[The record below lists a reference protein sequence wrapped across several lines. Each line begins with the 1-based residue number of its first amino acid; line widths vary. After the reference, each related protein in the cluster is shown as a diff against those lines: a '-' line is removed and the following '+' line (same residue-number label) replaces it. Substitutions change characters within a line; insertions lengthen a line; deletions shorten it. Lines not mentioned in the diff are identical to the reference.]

1 MTRTGRILIVDD
13 DVNVRTTLAA
23 TLAENGYEVQTAGDG
38 VTALGKQDSF
48 APDIVV
54 TALEMRGMDGIELVK
69 RLHASESAVIVTSAF
84 SRVSAAVEA
93 IRSGAADYL
102 SKPINVDELLSDVD
116 KLLEHPV
123 PRGASPPPRARGGCA
138 GNLVIGGSPAMQ
150 RVFEAIDR
158 AASTMQSVLVTG
170 EPGTGKELVAH
181 AIHQASPRAHRAFV
195 HLHCAALAEA
205 SLAGAMIRLRTGGTL
220 FLDEVGELSPALQ
233 DKLVRALD
241 EEPSGVRVIAAT
253 RLDLDDEVSHGRFR
267 ADLHD
272 RLAVIRIAM
281 PPLRERR
288 SDIVALATGF
298 LERYAKE
305 NGKAVEGFAPG
316 VLEVL
321 SSYDWAG
328 NVREL
333 ESAIEGAVVLSTGP
347 YLEARHLPAQVR
359 PAAPGNGMP
368 TVPGASMSEIER
380 YAITETLAAT
390 GGSTSRAAHILG
402 ISVRTVQYRL
412 HQYNE
417 APRSEVSVVRLDRP

>member
-1 MTRTGRILIVDD
+1 LIVDS
-13 DVNVRTTLAA
+13 DVNARTSLATTLS
-23 TLAENGYEVQTAGDG
+23 EKGYEVQTAGDA
-38 VTALGKQDSF
+38 VTALGKHDSF
-48 APDIVV
+48 APHVVV
-54 TALEMRGMDGIELVK
+54 TALEVTGMDGIELVK
-69 RLHASESAVIVTSAF
+69 RLHASDADVIVTSAF

-102 SKPINVDELLSDVD
+102 SKPINVTELLADVD
-116 KLLEHPV
+116 KLLEHPA
-123 PRGASPPPRARGGCA
+123 PRGVAPQLRARGGVA
-138 GNLVIGGSPAMQ
+138 SKIVVGASLAMQ
-150 RVFEAIDR
+150 RVFEAIER
-158 AASTMQSVLVTG
+158 AAASTESVLITG
-170 EPGTGKELVAH
+170 EPGTGKEFVAH
-181 AIHQASPRAHRAFV
+181 AIHQGSTRASGAFV

-205 SLAGAMIRLRTGGTL
+205 SFETSLADAMPRLRGGGTL
-220 FLDEVGELSPALQ
+220 FLDEIGELAPSLQ
-233 DKLVRALD
+233 LELLRVLD

-253 RLDLDDEVSHGRFR
+253 RLDLDDEVSRGRFR

-288 SDIVALATGF
+288 SDIVALATCF

-305 NGKAVEGFAPG
+305 NGKAIDGFAPG

-333 ESAIEGAVVLSTGP
+333 ESAIEGAVVLAMGP
-347 YLEARHLPAQVR
+347 FLEVRHLPAQVR
-359 PAAPGNGMP
+359 PRAPANGMP
-368 TVPGASMSEIER
+368 VVPGASLSEIER

-390 GGSTSRAAHILG
+390 GGSTSRAAEILG

-417 APRSEVSVVRLDRP
+417 APRSEVSVVRIDRP